1 MFRTFQ
7 RLKSGIMSDMQGND
21 QEAAFVRFLSIIY
34 QVISDE
40 LFDGKLNFRQ
50 CVTLKKLSIYGVV
63 ISDRILMDTLIVP
76 DLTVVDA
83 ITNSLMVDLQK
94 GIWDLE

>member
-1 MFRTFQ
+1 
-7 RLKSGIMSDMQGND
+7 MSDTQGNE

-40 LFDGKLNFRQ
+40 LFDGKFNFRQ
-50 CVTLKKLSIYGVV
+50 SATLRKLSLFGVA
-63 ISDRILMDTLIVP
+63 ISGRILMDTSIVP

>member
-1 MFRTFQ
+1 MTDTQ
-7 RLKSGIMSDMQGND
+7 END

-40 LFDGKLNFRQ
+40 LFDGKFNFRQ
-50 CVTLKKLSIYGVV
+50 SATLKKLSIHSVV
-63 ISDRILMDTLIVP
+63 ISDRISMDTLIVP
-76 DLTVVDA
+76 DLTVLDVT
-83 ITNSLMVDLQK
+83 TNSLMVDLQK

>member
-1 MFRTFQ
+1 
-7 RLKSGIMSDMQGND
+7 MSDTQGND

-40 LFDGKLNFRQ
+40 LFDGKFNFRQ
-50 CVTLKKLSIYGVV
+50 CVMLKKLSIHSVM
-63 ISDRILMDTLIVP
+63 ISGQISMDTLIVP
-76 DLTVVDA
+76 DLTVVDVT
-83 ITNSLMVDLQK
+83 TNSLMVDLQK

>member
-1 MFRTFQ
+1 
-7 RLKSGIMSDMQGND
+7 MSDTQGND

-34 QVISDE
+34 QVIRDE
-40 LFDGKLNFRQ
+40 LFDGKFNLRQ
-50 CVTLKKLSIYGVV
+50 CVMLKKLSIHSVV
-63 ISDRILMDTLIVP
+63 ISDRISMDTLIVP

>member
-1 MFRTFQ
+1 
-7 RLKSGIMSDMQGND
+7 MSDTQGND

-40 LFDGKLNFRQ
+40 LFDGKFNFRQ
-50 CVTLKKLSIYGVV
+50 CVTLKKLSFHGVV

-76 DLTVVDA
+76 DLTVVDVT
-83 ITNSLMVDLQK
+83 TNSLMVDLK
-94 GIWDLE
+94 KEFGI

>member
-1 MFRTFQ
+1 
-7 RLKSGIMSDMQGND
+7 MSDTQGND

-40 LFDGKLNFRQ
+40 LFDGKYNFRQ
-50 CVTLKKLSIYGVV
+50 CVTLKKLSIHSVV
-63 ISDRILMDTLIVP
+63 ISDRISMDTLIVP